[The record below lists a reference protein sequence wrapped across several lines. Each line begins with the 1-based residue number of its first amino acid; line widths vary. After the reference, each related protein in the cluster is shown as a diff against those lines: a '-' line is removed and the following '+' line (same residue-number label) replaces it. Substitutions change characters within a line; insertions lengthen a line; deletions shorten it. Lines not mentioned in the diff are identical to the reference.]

1 MKYLNPFETSLEIT
15 NISKYVSDDYFP
27 KRGVVPEKI
36 KPKYKQ
42 KKRNR
47 KR

>member
-15 NISKYVSDDYFP
+15 NIRKYISTDYIP
-27 KRGVVPEKI
+27 RRGVIPQKT

-47 KR
+47 R